1 MRHDLVVLVIFLLVV
16 AGGGGILFIGLNI
29 LFLPAADAM
38 FLGNIGGMPGFEPPV
53 PRSGSD
59 LVRAATG
66 ILIVPTVA
74 VFMFGLLWL
83 GSWLGKQVASKLAP

>member
-1 MRHDLVVLVIFLLVV
+1 MRHDLIVLVIFLLVV
-16 AGGGGILFIGLNI
+16 AGGGGILLMGLNI
-29 LFLPAADAM
+29 VLPAVDAM

-66 ILIVPTVA
+66 ILIVPKVA